1 VQETS
6 AAAAR
11 LDGADASVSNGNCYR
26 EHQNVATATNDVYSD
41 FSSDEFEVVDYS
53 EV

>member
-1 VQETS
+1 MQETS

-11 LDGADASVSNGNCYR
+11 LDGADASVSNGNCY
-26 EHQNVATATNDVYSD
+26 QDVVAATYDLDSD
-41 FSSDEFEVVDYS
+41 FSSDEFEVIDYS